1 MTLEEAQTAV
11 DQIPFPEMTEGDLIW
26 YPGRTG
32 GRDQP
37 QSEWGYRFI
46 RQSDAWVHHP
56 VED

>member
-11 DQIPFPEMTEGDLIW
+11 DQLPFPEMNPGDIVW
-26 YPGRTG
+26 YPGRTKK
-32 GRDQP
+32 DQP
-37 QSEWGYRFI
+37 ENEWGYRFI